1 MKRIG
6 NQVRPFFAAWLAA
19 LVLGCFTEVGNP
31 GEEPKVTTTFRIDYS
46 TTPGLGKSAAMT
58 AAWSSASP
66 SANTGK
72 LATQSGLN
80 ITQLFFN
87 IVEVNYRTIDDVEGR
102 IFKVPDSLGKQVDF
116 TGKDTSARLPAV
128 AVPPEEWTEYK
139 LESRVPKHA
148 LLSLDTVDALEFK
161 DRGYIKGYLPVAL
174 GGLPFLCQ
182 LPNWSKINLVYND
195 SVLSQWRVDN
205 AYHIDVVFFA
215 NRWLQLA
222 GLPALVEAGKLEA
235 FADITGRQVV
245 LIDQEHNVEAYD
257 ALTKAFFKSFNSF
270 KVWKEGDS
278 IPALGSLQKA
288 ASRTTSP
295 STPTW

>member
-1 MKRIG
+1 MPK
-6 NQVRPFFAAWLAA
+6 FAHGWAA
-19 LVLGCFTEVGNP
+19 MTAAFMATLILGCFTEVGNP

-46 TTPGLGKSAAMT
+46 AGTGLTKAAIESAGMSKPEVMART
-58 AAWSSASP
+58 H
-66 SANTGK
+66 
-72 LATQSGLN
+72 SGLL
-80 ITQLFFN
+80 ITQLYFN
-87 IVEVNYRTIDDVEGR
+87 IVEVNYRTLDDVEGR
-102 IFKVPDSLGKQVDF
+102 IFKVPDSLGKPVDF
-116 TGKDTSARLPAV
+116 TGQDTSARLPAV
-128 AVPPEEWTEYK
+128 AVPPEEWREYK
-139 LESRVPKHA
+139 LESRVPKHT
-148 LLSLDTVDALEFK
+148 LLALDTVDALQFS

-195 SVLSQWRVDN
+195 SVLSQWRVGN

-215 NRWLQLA
+215 NRWLSLS
-222 GLPALVEAGKLEA
+222 GLPALADSGKLETA
-235 FADITGRQVV
+235 TDATGRQVV
-245 LIDQEHNVEAYD
+245 LIDQEHNIEAYD

-278 IPALGSLQKA
+278 IPALIPPAQKA